1 MKTQLNRGLTRRI
14 MYVENKNGTID
25 GVAGRVGWVTF
36 SRTGQTVYYRDLTL
50 TKAKGG
56 GIRGNFLNCVSG
68 EEYWI
73 IGHQAAWNERA
84 PCRAGRDRGGRRRA
98 CRIPRPEAG
107 VTDKGPI

>member
-25 GVAGRVGWVTF
+25 GVAGRVGWVTS

-56 GIRGNFLNCVSG
+56 GIRGNFLNRVSG
-68 EEYWI
+68 EEYWVSGI
-73 IGHQAAWNERA
+73 KRRGTNAHHAEPVAIEVDADALAGYRA
-84 PCRAGRDRGGRRRA
+84 LKRA
-98 CRIPRPEAG
+98 
-107 VTDKGPI
+107 